1 MTITNDPGIWVAAI
15 LTLAI
20 FSFLIKDNPLYKLA
34 EHIFVGASAG
44 YYVVITY
51 HEVLVPKLV
60 TPLSTGAV
68 KDNPYNLLLIIPLI
82 LGIIMLTK
90 LSRKHSW
97 MARYPLSF
105 TVGVGAGLGITA
117 VIKSDIISQ
126 IYGIAFQKPLW
137 FLVDGKFDFT
147 ISFFNLIYVVSVL
160 SSLLYFF
167 FSAEH
172 KGVIGKTARL
182 GIWFLMISFGASFGF
197 TVMARISLLIAR
209 VQFLLEKFLGIMS

>member
-1 MTITNDPGIWVAAI
+1 MTISTDPGIWVATL

-34 EHIFVGASAG
+34 ENIFVGSSAG
-44 YYVVITY
+44 YYLVITY
-51 HEVLVPKLV
+51 HNVISPKLF
-60 TPLSTGAV
+60 TPLSKAGDEP
-68 KDNPYNLLLIIPLI
+68 KNFLLIIPFI
-82 LGIIMLTK
+82 LGILMLTK
-90 LSRKHSW
+90 ISRKYNWLSRF
-97 MARYPLSF
+97 PLSF

-117 VIKSDIISQ
+117 MIKSDIISQ

-137 FLVDGKFDFT
+137 FVVDGSVDLT
-147 ISFFNLIYVVSVL
+147 ISFFNLIYFVSVL
-160 SSLLYFF
+160 SALLYFF

-172 KGVIGKTARL
+172 KGFIGKTARL

-209 VQFLLEKFLGIMS
+209 VQFIIEKFLGIVS